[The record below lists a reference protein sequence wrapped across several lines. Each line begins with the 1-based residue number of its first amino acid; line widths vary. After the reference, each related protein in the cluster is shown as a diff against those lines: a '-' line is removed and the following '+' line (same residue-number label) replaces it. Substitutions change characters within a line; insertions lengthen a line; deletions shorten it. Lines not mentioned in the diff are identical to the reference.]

1 MSTGQARK
9 TAHTFLVLKHGGTRG
24 FAFSTDFEKSF
35 PCTHTLVL
43 VK

>member
-35 PCTHTLVL
+35 PSTRTLVL